1 MHGINTSCGKN
12 NGSSVKWIDGN
23 RIKGLCT
30 CIVWLSKNGWFLQ
43 RRVNYRIKGRKDK
56 WIRCLPVSLSFR
68 LLQTTYSQIIGI
80 CKYFY
85 AVQSWHMLFWL
96 LKDAWLTCNRCSIS
110 VLLTPFWSPIKH
122 LLRTTWQPVDWLLVT
137 SLLFARVLYICRW
150 SVWNYVMTFQNLI
163 CISNELKRKGLCL
176 GGRW

>member
-1 MHGINTSCGKN
+1 
-12 NGSSVKWIDGN
+12 
-23 RIKGLCT
+23 
-30 CIVWLSKNGWFLQ
+30 
-43 RRVNYRIKGRKDK
+43 
-56 WIRCLPVSLSFR
+56 
-68 LLQTTYSQIIGI
+68 
-80 CKYFY
+80 
-85 AVQSWHMLFWL
+85 MLFWL

-150 SVWNYVMTFQNLI
+150 SVWNYVMTFQNVI

-176 GGRW
+176 GGRWQNRRLTVLAMFVVNESSWFSRQSYTKSIHAFNGRILFWWMQYSGQTSNLKSQISNLNPQTSKFCHVRNKM